1 MSAAKI
7 SVAKK
12 AIKYIESKISKETVL
27 GIGTGSTV
35 NFFIEELGNLKHHF
49 KGAVSSSNASSELL
63 NNKGIEVFSL
73 NDVNEVEFY
82 IDGADEVTPE
92 NFLIKGGGGAHT
104 REKIVAAASNEFICI
119 VDKTK
124 LVNKLGAF
132 PLPVEVIP
140 ESRSMVARKII
151 AMGGRPVYRNNFLTD
166 QNNHILD
173 IHDIDISDPT
183 KLEEILNNIPGVVD
197 NGIFASN
204 KPCLLYTS
212 PSPRDRTRSRMPS
225 SA

>member
-12 AIKYIESKISKETVL
+12 AVKYIESKISRETVL

-49 KGAVSSSNASSELL
+49 KGVVSSSNASSEIL

-119 VDKTK
+119 IDKTK
-124 LVNKLGAF
+124 LVSKLGAF
-132 PLPVEVIP
+132 PLPLEVIP

-151 AMGGRPVYRNNFLTD
+151 AMGGRPIYRNNFLTD
-166 QNNHILD
+166 QKNHILD
-173 IHDIDISDPT
+173 IHDIDISDPV
-183 KLEEILNNIPGVVD
+183 KLEKILNNIPGVVD
-197 NGIFASN
+197 NGIFANN
-204 KPCLLYTS
+204 KPEIVLIS
-212 PSPRDRTRSRMPS
+212 D
-225 SA
+225 

>member
-63 NNKGIEVFSL
+63 NYKGIEVFSL

-119 VDKTK
+119 IDKTK

-132 PLPVEVIP
+132 PLPLEVIP

-166 QNNHILD
+166 QKNHILD
-173 IHDIDISDPT
+173 IHEIDISDPV

-197 NGIFASN
+197 NGIFANN
-204 KPCLLYTS
+204 KPEMVLIS
-212 PSPRDRTRSRMPS
+212 D
-225 SA
+225 

>member
-12 AIKYIESKISKETVL
+12 AVKYIESKILKGTVL
-27 GIGTGSTV
+27 GIGTGSTI

-49 KGAVSSSNASSELL
+49 KGAVSSSDASSELL
-63 NNKGIEVFSL
+63 KEKGIDVFSL
-73 NDVNEVEFY
+73 NDINEVAFY
-82 IDGADEVTPE
+82 IDGADEVTSE
-92 NFLIKGGGGAHT
+92 KFLIKGGGGAHT

-119 VDKTK
+119 IDKSK

-140 ESRSMVARKII
+140 ESRSMVARKI
-151 AMGGRPVYRNNFLTD
+151 ASMGGKPIYRNNFLTD

-173 IHDIDISDPT
+173 IHDLDIRDPI
-183 KLEEILNNIPGVVD
+183 KLESALNNIPGVVD
-197 NGIFASN
+197 NGIFANN
-204 KPCLLYTS
+204 KPEVVLVS
-212 PSPRDRTRSRMPS
+212 D
-225 SA
+225 

>member
-35 NFFIEELGNLKHHF
+35 NFFIEELGYLKHHF

-132 PLPVEVIP
+132 PLPLEVIP

-166 QNNHILD
+166 QKNHILD
-173 IHDIDISDPT
+173 IHEIDISDPV

-197 NGIFASN
+197 NGIFANN
-204 KPCLLYTS
+204 KPEMVLIS
-212 PSPRDRTRSRMPS
+212 D
-225 SA
+225 

>member
-12 AIKYIESKISKETVL
+12 AVKYIESKISKETVL

-49 KGAVSSSNASSELL
+49 KGAVSSSHASSELL
-63 NNKGIEVFSL
+63 KKHSIEIFNL
-73 NDVNEVEFY
+73 NDVNEVAFY

-92 NFLIKGGGGAHT
+92 RFLIKGGGGAHT

-119 VDKTK
+119 VDKSK
-124 LVNKLGAF
+124 LVKKLGTF

-140 ESRSMVARKII
+140 ESRSMVARKITAI
-151 AMGGRPVYRNNFLTD
+151 GGRPVYRNNFLTD

-173 IHDIDISDPT
+173 VHNMDISDPAR
-183 KLEEILNNIPGVVD
+183 LEEILNNIPGVIE
-197 NGIFASN
+197 NGIFANN
-204 KPCLLYTS
+204 KPEVVLVS
-212 PSPRDRTRSRMPS
+212 D
-225 SA
+225 

>member
-12 AIKYIESKISKETVL
+12 AVKYIESKISKETVL

-63 NNKGIEVFSL
+63 SNKGIEVFSL

-173 IHDIDISDPT
+173 IHEIDISDPT

-204 KPCLLYTS
+204 KPEIVLIS
-212 PSPRDRTRSRMPS
+212 D
-225 SA
+225 

>member
-12 AIKYIESKISKETVL
+12 AVKYIESKISKKTVL

-132 PLPVEVIP
+132 PLPLEVIP

-166 QNNHILD
+166 QKNHILD
-173 IHDIDISDPT
+173 IHEIDISDPV

-197 NGIFASN
+197 NGIFANN
-204 KPCLLYTS
+204 KPEMVLIS
-212 PSPRDRTRSRMPS
+212 D
-225 SA
+225 

>member
-12 AIKYIESKISKETVL
+12 AVKYIESKISRGTVL

-49 KGAVSSSNASSELL
+49 KGVVSSSNASSEILI
-63 NNKGIEVFSL
+63 NKSIEVFSL

-119 VDKTK
+119 IDKTK

-132 PLPVEVIP
+132 PLPLEVIP

-166 QNNHILD
+166 QKNHILD
-173 IHDIDISDPT
+173 IHEIDISDPV
-183 KLEEILNNIPGVVD
+183 KLEKILNNIPGVVD
-197 NGIFASN
+197 NGIFANN
-204 KPCLLYTS
+204 KPEIVLIS
-212 PSPRDRTRSRMPS
+212 D
-225 SA
+225 

>member
-1 MSAAKI
+1 MFFLYYNCMSAAKI

-12 AIKYIESKISKETVL
+12 AVKYIESKISKETVL

-49 KGAVSSSNASSELL
+49 KGVVSSSNASSEIL

-119 VDKTK
+119 IDKTK
-124 LVNKLGAF
+124 LVSKLGAF
-132 PLPVEVIP
+132 PLPLEVIP

-166 QNNHILD
+166 QKNHILD
-173 IHDIDISDPT
+173 IHDIDISDPE
-183 KLEEILNNIPGVVD
+183 KLEKILNNIPGVVD
-197 NGIFASN
+197 NGIFAYN
-204 KPCLLYTS
+204 KPEIVLISDWKL
-212 PSPRDRTRSRMPS
+212 
-225 SA
+225 

>member
-12 AIKYIESKISKETVL
+12 AVKYIESKISKETVL

-35 NFFIEELGNLKHHF
+35 NFFIEELSNLKHHF
-49 KGAVSSSNASSELL
+49 KGAVSSSNASTELL

-132 PLPVEVIP
+132 PLPLEVIP

-166 QNNHILD
+166 QKNHILD
-173 IHDIDISDPT
+173 IHEIDISDPV

-197 NGIFASN
+197 NGIFANN
-204 KPCLLYTS
+204 KPEMVLIS
-212 PSPRDRTRSRMPS
+212 D
-225 SA
+225 

>member
-132 PLPVEVIP
+132 PLPLEVIP

-166 QNNHILD
+166 QKNHILD
-173 IHDIDISDPT
+173 IHDIDISDPV
-183 KLEEILNNIPGVVD
+183 KLEKILNNIPGVVD
-197 NGIFASN
+197 NGIFAYN
-204 KPCLLYTS
+204 KPEIVLIS
-212 PSPRDRTRSRMPS
+212 D
-225 SA
+225 

>member
-12 AIKYIESKISKETVL
+12 AVKYIESKISRGTVL

-49 KGAVSSSNASSELL
+49 KGVVSSSNASSEILI
-63 NNKGIEVFSL
+63 NKGIEVFSL

-119 VDKTK
+119 IDKTK

-132 PLPVEVIP
+132 PLPLEVIP

-166 QNNHILD
+166 QKNHILD
-173 IHDIDISDPT
+173 IHEIDISDPL
-183 KLEEILNNIPGVVD
+183 KLEKILNNIPGVVD
-197 NGIFASN
+197 NGIFANN
-204 KPCLLYTS
+204 KPEIVLIS
-212 PSPRDRTRSRMPS
+212 D
-225 SA
+225 